1 MNAQQLKNSIL
12 QYAMQ
17 GKLVPQ
23 DPNDEPAIELIQ
35 HVKEEKE
42 RLVRGKLLKK
52 EKTSSLIIEE
62 QIPYDL
68 PANWKWTTLGEIS
81 IISGGKRIPAGMK
94 LSEVDTGYKYI
105 RVADMKNGSVD
116 TGSVKFISAEI
127 YEKIKNYTI
136 SKNDLYITVAGTIGK
151 VGFIPPELDKANLT
165 ENANKIQIFDLN
177 KKFIYFMLQSPVI
190 QSQITEVTTKVGQPK
205 LAIIRIKKLMVPL
218 PPNKEQQIIVEKIE
232 KLFERIDSYYQN
244 KKQLDKL
251 QIDFP
256 TKLENSILHYAMQ
269 GKLVEQDPS
278 DEPAVDIVKHIR
290 EEKEKLVKEKVIRK
304 EKDLP
309 PICSEEIPF
318 DIPKNW
324 EWVRLRELGLV
335 ISGGTPKTSVLEYWD
350 ENGLLW
356 ITPSDMGKNK
366 GKYISASARKI
377 STTGLKSSSA
387 QSIPA
392 NSLVY
397 SSRAPIGHI
406 NIVKETFSTNQ
417 GCKSI
422 HPLQGYINLEY
433 LYYALK
439 FMTPWIQK
447 KASGTTFKEI
457 SGTVFSESLI
467 PLAPIEE
474 QKKIVSKIEELQ
486 EFIGVLR
493 NK

>member
-1 MNAQQLKNSIL
+1 MNATQLKNSIL

-35 HVKEEKE
+35 HIMEEKE
-42 RLVRGKLLKK
+42 RLVSGKLLKK

-116 TGSVKFISAEI
+116 TGSVKFISAQI

-205 LAIIRIKKLMVPL
+205 LAIIRIKKLMIPL
-218 PPNKEQQIIVEKIE
+218 PPNKEQQRIVEKIE

-251 QIDFP
+251 QVDFP

-269 GKLVEQDPS
+269 GKLVEQDPN
-278 DEPAVDIVKHIR
+278 DKPATELIEHVR
-290 EEKEKLVKEKVIRK
+290 REKEILIKEKVLKK
-304 EKDLP
+304 EKELA
-309 PICSEEIPF
+309 PISDEEVPF
-318 DIPKNW
+318 DIPENW
-324 EWVRLRELGLV
+324 AWVRIKDITNFGNASTINPEKINAEDWVLDLEEIEKNTGQIINVKLAKEKPVKSNKYKFSENEVLYGKLRPYLNKV
-335 ISGGTPKTSVLEYWD
+335 AIAPKDGYCTTEIIPLKIYGNINVRYMQLALMSPYFIEY
-350 ENGLLW
+350 
-356 ITPSDMGKNK
+356 
-366 GKYISASARKI
+366 
-377 STTGLKSSSA
+377 
-387 QSIPA
+387 A
-392 NSLVY
+392 NSCSY
-397 SSRAPIGHI
+397 G
-406 NIVKETFSTNQ
+406 VKM
-417 GCKSI
+417 
-422 HPLQGYINLEY
+422 PRL
-433 LYYALK
+433 
-439 FMTPWIQK
+439 
-447 KASGTTFKEI
+447 GTQQI
-457 SGTVFSESLI
+457 ANALI
-467 PLAPIEE
+467 PLPPLKE
-474 QKKIVSKIEELQ
+474 QKRIVNKIEESFHTTEKL
-486 EFIGVLR
+486 
-493 NK
+493 K